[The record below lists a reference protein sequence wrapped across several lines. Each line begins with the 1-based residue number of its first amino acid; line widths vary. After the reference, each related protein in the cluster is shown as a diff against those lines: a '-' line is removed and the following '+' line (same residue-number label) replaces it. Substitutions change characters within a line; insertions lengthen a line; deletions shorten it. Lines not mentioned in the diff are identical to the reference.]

1 MEWND
6 GFGLHT
12 MLAHLGEEESPRGA
26 VVPPIYQNS
35 LFVFPTMEELL
46 DAMSNRPGGPDHH
59 YSRISNP
66 SMEVVER
73 KLAHLEGADDAKVFG
88 CGMAAIS
95 AAIMSTVRSG
105 AHVVTVDTAYGPV
118 RSFLDQY
125 LGRFGVTH
133 TLVTGNSTE
142 ELLDAIRPETTT
154 VYLESPSSML
164 FRMQDLEPITKVC
177 RERGVTTIIDNTY
190 NTPLHLQPHA
200 WGVDLVCHSA
210 TKYLGGHSDIT
221 GGVVTG
227 SAERMRKMHR
237 NEVSYF
243 GAALHPFPSWLMN
256 RGIRTLALRVKRHE
270 QTANAVASWL
280 EAQPFVERVHHVG
293 LESHPQRDLVHKY
306 LKGTGG
312 LFSFQPKV
320 QDKHRVFAF
329 CNALNLF
336 QKGISWGG
344 HESLVVAL
352 PVQPADYPAAKW
364 TIRLYTGLEEPEDL
378 IADLAA
384 ATPNLA

>member
-35 LFVFPTMEELL
+35 LFVFSTMEELL
-46 DAMSNRPGGPDHH
+46 EAQSRRPGGPDHH

-73 KLAHLEGADDAKVFG
+73 KLAYMEGADAAKVFG

-95 AAIMSTVRSG
+95 AAIMSTVSAG
-105 AHVVTVDTAYGPV
+105 AHVVTIDTAYGPV
-118 RSFLDQY
+118 RSFLDPY
-125 LGRFGVTH
+125 LARFGVTS
-133 TLVTGNSTE
+133 TLVSGTSTE

-164 FRMQDLEPITKVC
+164 FRMQDLEPITNVC

-190 NTPLHLQPHA
+190 NTPLHLQPHR

-210 TKYLGGHSDIT
+210 TKYFGGHSDIT

-227 SAERMRKMHR
+227 SDDRIHKMLK
-237 NEVSYF
+237 NEVSFF

-256 RGIRTLALRVKRHE
+256 RGLRTLSLRLKRHE
-270 QTANAVASWL
+270 ATANVVASWL
-280 EAQPFVERVHHVG
+280 ESQPWVERVHHVG
-293 LESHPQRDLVHKY
+293 LDSHPQRALVTKY
-306 LKGTGG
+306 LKGSGG
-312 LFSFQPKV
+312 LFSIQTKT
-320 QDKHRVFAF
+320 QNKAKVFAF

-352 PVQPADYPAAKW
+352 PVQPADYPTPIW
-364 TIRLYTGLEEPEDL
+364 TIRLYTGLEEAEDL
-378 IADLAA
+378 ITDLAA
-384 ATPNLA
+384 AAPHLG